1 MSSSAGDPE
10 SFDAAVSRA
19 KACVTSV
26 VGVEDVGLEL
36 WLGLELGLKTSDYDY
51 DERPEDD
58 NQRDG
63 RKFCFSFLHRNDAK
77 KQLRSSRVSSGNGRQ
92 DGEAR

>member
-77 KQLRSSRVSSGNGRQ
+77 KQPRKNKNEVHKGIRHGR
-92 DGEAR
+92 